1 MRTKRKRGV
10 SVLAAVTAAATSVC
24 LGGAAHA
31 EKWPGDDA
39 PIPGAIAA
47 RVIAVKC
54 NGFLDPQAITELDS
68 YIDRS
73 ATDFMAKSESNR
85 IFAESLF
92 PRVTQE
98 YTETYSKPENCNDGS
113 RELATDMLQRI
124 RNASK

>member
-1 MRTKRKRGV
+1 MDREKLNPLQESLKEKKNANQKKKR
-10 SVLAAVTAAATSVC
+10 SVRAGSRHGRRTSVC

-73 ATDFMAKSESNR
+73 ATDFMAKSEST
-85 IFAESLF
+85 ASL
-92 PRVTQE
+92 PRA
-98 YTETYSKPENCNDGS
+98 CS
-113 RELATDMLQRI
+113 RA
-124 RNASK
+124 

>member
-1 MRTKRKRGV
+1 MRNKSGIT
-10 SVLAAVTAAATSVC
+10 VLAAATVAAMSVC
-24 LGGAAHA
+24 LSGAAYA
-31 EKWPGDDA
+31 EKWPGGNDA

-73 ATDFMAKSESNR
+73 ATDFMSKSESNR

-113 RELATDMLQRI
+113 RELATDMLQRV